1 MLNSISMEHARI
13 VGMLPLIK
21 ESSPKRKL
29 IYRYFL
35 SLCMNYGMDAA
46 IMDPLDRKLTSAIS
60 ATDLLLNKDRFSRRY
75 LKAFREEKL
84 ED

>member
-1 MLNSISMEHARI
+1 
-13 VGMLPLIK
+13 MLPLIK

-60 ATDLLLNKDRFSRRY
+60 ATDVHLLKIVSQGDISKPSVKKS
-75 LKAFREEKL
+75 LKING
-84 ED
+84 

>member
-1 MLNSISMEHARI
+1 
-13 VGMLPLIK
+13 
-21 ESSPKRKL
+21 
-29 IYRYFL
+29 
-35 SLCMNYGMDAA
+35 MNYGMDAA

-60 ATDLLLNKDRFSRRY
+60 ATDVLLNKDRFSRRY